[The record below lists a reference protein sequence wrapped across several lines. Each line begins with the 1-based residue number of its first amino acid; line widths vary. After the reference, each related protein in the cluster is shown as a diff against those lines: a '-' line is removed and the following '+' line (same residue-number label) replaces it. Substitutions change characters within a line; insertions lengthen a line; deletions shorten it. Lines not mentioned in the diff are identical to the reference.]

1 MTKRDPTCRM
11 LGGVRKVVAGHE
23 PKKHLLFKVT
33 HKQKIIII
41 NIYFFTRHSVLF
53 SDMCRRYGQ
62 AGIPLPNELLSVI
75 INKLASDTEDND
87 IARAALAS
95 CRLTSHVLCSLATP
109 LFFSSMKLTEKLS
122 WANYEDR
129 LETFRAR
136 AIKLN
141 QLLTIRHIAASV
153 HTLALRCGE
162 VALTEGTLISRILYR
177 LPHIRCLTF
186 ETDHQLEFS
195 LITKG
200 FSSAIHALFKSPN
213 LTTLNLYYVRNFPI
227 TDITPNLRC
236 LRLSFTVSC
245 VNSIF
250 SVFSVIANPRCQ
262 VNNVNPMD
270 ETSSPQPFYLDS
282 LEIDQFSLYSLGVS
296 ISHDKSFA
304 KYFSQIKN
312 LQLKDLFSVDALRL
326 GWDIMLLT
334 SQCLAT
340 LDLSWNNERKLH
352 LHCG

>member
-1 MTKRDPTCRM
+1 M
-11 LGGVRKVVAGHE
+11 
-23 PKKHLLFKVT
+23 
-33 HKQKIIII
+33 
-41 NIYFFTRHSVLF
+41 LF
-53 SDMCRRYGQ
+53 SNMSLRCGQ
-62 AGIPLPNELLSVI
+62 AEIPLPNELLSII
-75 INKLASDTEDND
+75 INTLASDTEDND

-95 CRLTSHVLCSLATP
+95 CRLASHVLCSLATP
-109 LFFSSMKLTEKLS
+109 LFFSSMELTEKLS

-129 LETFRAR
+129 RETFRAR

-141 QLLTIRHIAASV
+141 QLLTIHDIAASV

-162 VALTEGTLISRILYR
+162 VALTEGTLISQILHR
-177 LPHIRCLTF
+177 LPHIRYFTF

-200 FSSAIHALFKSPN
+200 FSSAIHALFRSPN
-213 LTTLNLYYVRNFPI
+213 LTTLNLHYVRDIPI
-227 TDITPNLRC
+227 TVITPNLRC
-236 LRLSFTVSC
+236 LRLSFTVLC

-250 SVFSVIANPRCQ
+250 SVFCVIANPRFQ

-270 ETSSPQPFYLDS
+270 ETSSPQPFYLNS
-282 LEIDQFSLYSLGVS
+282 LEIDQFSLYSLGDS
-296 ISHDKSFA
+296 ISHNKSFA

-312 LQLKDLFSVDALRL
+312 LRIKNLFSDDALRL

-340 LDLSWNNERKLH
+340 LDLFWNNECKFCLDI
-352 LHCG
+352 CIAVEMYP